1 MGETR
6 VIDQAWLDNAA
17 KVVGQARDAT
27 MEARRVVDTV
37 RVKNEAVKA
46 SINEIKAEF
55 QEYLEF
61 DEQAKSL
68 ANAKAKII
76 HVHQKVQEQFG
87 KNDDVRQ
94 YLTGILEASD
104 LSLVKQKVIDNCTE
118 ELMISCP
125 GYWLAPCLVAIA
137 RWLADDKVQA
147 DKALREAIKRDDEK
161 TSLLFALVC
170 RRVGRMNASA
180 AWLERYL
187 AVQDPRNMERKM
199 TTVLDAYSNGMFGP
213 AAKDICAAKIDGWL
227 TELEQEPGFVEQ
239 QQADWEQAIFSKV
252 EGKSFD
258 KAFPYA
264 KKRCTNW
271 ARLNQSLN
279 EEGLHQVLLNY
290 FTGIFEKEQKTSA
303 SLNAKLDELLENYV
317 TSYDNEELPLRQEER
332 MLQLIIEER
341 GKVNRAQTRFAA
353 EQKALEETFDFT
365 QLLTNAAM
373 HADIIKASNAT
384 QRLAIALSKDW
395 IISAYG
401 NIVLKIRNAI
411 PQAYECDIEDWKFQI
426 ASGNEGEALCAQGEQ
441 EFNARRDKEL
451 EATVQ
456 KKLDMII
463 PIGLGALALIALIS
477 GGANAWFILLLLA
490 AGGFG
495 LRWYMNK
502 RKIEKA
508 RQDIIARYVD
518 VVKGVKDTVNALC
531 AERTDYIREILER
544 DAVCEKTG
552 EYLQSVEAA
561 QLVDNGK
568 QRNIL

>member
-1 MGETR
+1 MGDTR

-17 KVVGQARDAT
+17 TVVGQAKDAT

-37 RVKNEAVKA
+37 RIKNDAVKK
-46 SINEIKAEF
+46 SIDEIKAEF

-61 DEQAKSL
+61 DEQAKEL

-76 HVHQKVQEQFG
+76 HVHQKVQQQFG
-87 KNDDVRQ
+87 RNDDVRQ

-187 AVQDPRNMERKM
+187 AVQDPRQMERKM

-213 AAKDICAAKIDGWL
+213 AAKDICASKIEGWL
-227 TELEQEPGFVEQ
+227 QELEQEPGFVEQ
-239 QQADWEQAIFSKV
+239 QQADWEKAIFSKV
-252 EGKSFD
+252 EGKSYD
-258 KAFPYA
+258 KDFPYA

-271 ARLNQSLN
+271 AQLNQSLN
-279 EEGLHQVLLNY
+279 EEGLHQVLLDY
-290 FTGIFEKEQKTSA
+290 FTGIFEKEQKSNA

-317 TSYDNEELPLRQEER
+317 TSYDNEELPLRREER

-341 GKVNRAQTRFAA
+341 GKLSRAQARFDA

-373 HADIIKASNAT
+373 HADLIKASNAT

-401 NIVLKIRNAI
+401 NIVLKIRSAI
-411 PQAYECDIEDWKFQI
+411 PQQFECDIEGWQFRI
-426 ASGNEGEALCAQGEQ
+426 ANGNENETLCAQAEQ

-451 EATVQ
+451 ANTVQ

-463 PIGLGALALIALIS
+463 PIALAVVSLIAFIS
-477 GGANAWFILLLLA
+477 GGSTWGILLLLA

-495 LRWYMNK
+495 LRWYLNK

-508 RQDIIARYVD
+508 RQDIIDRYVD
-518 VVKGVKDTVNALC
+518 IVKSVKDTVNALC

-544 DAVCEKTG
+544 DAVCNKTG
-552 EYLQSVEAA
+552 EYLQAVEAA
-561 QLVDNGK
+561 QLVENGN

>member
-1 MGETR
+1 MGDTR

-17 KVVGQARDAT
+17 MVVGQAKDAT

-37 RVKNEAVKA
+37 RTKNDAVKR
-46 SINEIKAEF
+46 SIDEIKAEF
-55 QEYLEF
+55 KEYLEF
-61 DEQAKSL
+61 DEQAKEL

-76 HVHQKVQEQFG
+76 HVHQKVQQQFG
-87 KNDDVRQ
+87 RNDDVRQ

-187 AVQDPRNMERKM
+187 AVQDPRQMERKM

-213 AAKDICAAKIDGWL
+213 AAKDICAGKIEAWL
-227 TELEQEPGFVEQ
+227 QELEQEPGFVEE
-239 QQADWEQAIFSKV
+239 QQADWEKAIFSKV
-252 EGKSFD
+252 EGKSYD
-258 KAFPYA
+258 KEFPYA

-271 ARLNQSLN
+271 SRLNQSLN
-279 EEGLHQVLLNY
+279 EEGLHKVLLDY
-290 FTGIFEKEQKTSA
+290 FTGIFEKEQKSNS

-317 TSYDNEELPLRQEER
+317 TSYDNEELPLRREER

-341 GKVNRAQTRFAA
+341 GKLGRAQARFDA

-373 HADIIKASNAT
+373 HADLIKASNAT

-395 IISAYG
+395 IIAAYS

-411 PQAYECDIEDWKFQI
+411 PQQFECDIEDWKFQI
-426 ASGNEGEALCAQGEQ
+426 VNGNENEALCAQAEQ
-441 EFNARRDKEL
+441 EFNARRDREL

-463 PIGLGALALIALIS
+463 PIGLAVVALIAFIA
-477 GGANAWFILLLLA
+477 GGSTWGILLLLA

-495 LRWYMNK
+495 LRWYLNK

-508 RQDIIARYVD
+508 RQDIIDRYVD
-518 VVKGVKDTVNALC
+518 IVKGVKDTVNALC
-531 AERTDYIREILER
+531 AERTDYIRETFER
-544 DAVCEKTG
+544 DAVCNQTG
-552 EYLQSVEAA
+552 EYLQNVEAA
-561 QLVDNGK
+561 QLVENGN